1 MNSFDE
7 MRTIAQRLMDM
18 YDRVMQESPRNAA
31 ILAQLEIMVEINLKI
46 CESMAKEE
54 NK

>member
-18 YDRVMQESPRNAA
+18 YDRLVQESPRNGA
-31 ILAQLEIMVEINLKI
+31 ILAQLEIMVQINLRI
-46 CESMAKEE
+46 CESMEKEE